1 MVPVI
6 VEKKKEILQS
16 CSLESMF
23 LQYFCKHPIDMF
35 ERSNFLGNNL
45 VAYNGYVGNKES
57 IEIIQAV
64 LSKPSVKG
72 IDYSN
77 NIYCFLGIHLAS
89 PILQLEEID
98 KKFNSFS
105 LKNKYAVS
113 LVFQNYRARLE
124 SATIMYPEDTYSYFL
139 NLLFNA
145 NTITKE
151 DEDKIFEALINNEN
165 VDAIDIILYE
175 QLLKKFTSFE
185 YNGRTSV
192 ELIKCIFENFQDSI
206 KHITMHR
213 RKNHDIFEVNDE
225 YDVQDLSYVML
236 RGVFPDL
243 QFENPHFK
251 SGGTNSIVDLM
262 IEQEGI
268 DIELKMIKEKDKDE
282 KEFIRQLKVDFND
295 YATWAELKDLIV
307 FVYDPYNK
315 TTNKNNFYSL
325 AGSKTI
331 DNVTFNVHVIVSN

>member
-23 LQYFCKHPIDMF
+23 LQYFCKHPIDMLG
-35 ERSNFLGNNL
+35 RSNFSGNNL
-45 VAYNGYVGNKES
+45 VAYNGYIGNKES
-57 IEIIQAV
+57 IEIVQTV

-98 KKFNSFS
+98 KKFNLFS

-113 LVFQNYRARLE
+113 LVFPKYRSKLE
-124 SATIMYPEDTYSYFL
+124 SSITMYPEDTYYYFL
-139 NLLFNA
+139 NLLFNGH
-145 NTITKE
+145 TITKE
-151 DEDKIFEALINNEN
+151 DEDKIFEILINNEN
-165 VDAIDIILYE
+165 VDAIDIVLYE
-175 QLLKKFTSFE
+175 QLLKKFNSFE
-185 YNGRTSV
+185 YKGLSSV
-192 ELIKCIFENFQDSI
+192 ELIKGIFENFQDSI
-206 KHITMHR
+206 KHLTMHR
-213 RKNHDIFEVNDE
+213 RKNHDLFKINDE

-268 DIELKMIKEKDKDE
+268 DIELKMIKEKDKNE

>member
-1 MVPVI
+1 
-6 VEKKKEILQS
+6 
-16 CSLESMF
+16 
-23 LQYFCKHPIDMF
+23 MF
-35 ERSNFLGNNL
+35 ERNNFLGNNF
-45 VAYNGYVGNKES
+45 VAYNGYSGNKES
-57 IEIIQAV
+57 IETIQAV
-64 LSKPSVKG
+64 LNKPTVKG

-89 PILQLEEID
+89 PILQTEEID

-113 LVFQNYRARLE
+113 LVFKNYRGRLE
-124 SATIMYPEDTYSYFL
+124 NSIIMYPEDTYFYFL

-145 NTITKE
+145 HTITKE
-151 DEDKIFEALINNEN
+151 DEDKIFRTLTNNEN

-175 QLLKKFTSFE
+175 QLLEKFTSFE
-185 YNGRTSV
+185 YKGLSSV
-192 ELIKCIFENFQDSI
+192 ELIKGVFENFQDSI

-213 RKNHDIFEVNDE
+213 RKNHELFEVKDE

-236 RGVFPDL
+236 RGVFPNL

-295 YATWAELKDLIV
+295 YATWTGLKDLIV

-331 DNVTFNVHVIVSN
+331 GDVTFNVHVIVSN